1 MITLFKDA
9 IIKSST
15 NEDKKAVYKE
25 KNGKK
30 IEYRVSVGG
39 IDVKKLTELYL
50 PLVTKNELKDI
61 NEEQILSKLWQE
73 KEGSLEAVIS
83 RIINEAVLEYMR
95 LDIDSTI
102 MQMLFLNDY
111 LIGIFMR
118 NFEVLITNYMIHYLE
133 DKKVKELEED
143 KVKELYEFAKKV
155 DIKLTLEDLTQEITR
170 IVA

>member
-1 MITLFKDA
+1 M
-9 IIKSST
+9 
-15 NEDKKAVYKE
+15 
-25 KNGKK
+25 
-30 IEYRVSVGG
+30 
-39 IDVKKLTELYL
+39 KKLTELYL